1 MTLDV
6 SGTGWGFKRFCKDE
20 IDIANASRAMK
31 PEEIAAC
38 LANGVSYYVFEI
50 AYDGISIVINPDNDW
65 VDCLTTDQL
74 RQIWEPDSGV
84 RKWSDINPAWPNKP
98 ITLYGPGT
106 DSGTYDFFTKAING
120 EEGVSRDDY
129 TPSEDDNVLVQGVA
143 GDKGAMAFFGYS
155 FYEENADSLKLLG
168 IDSGSGCVQP
178 STQTVQDGTYA
189 PLSRPL
195 YLYVTAKAMT
205 RPEVQE
211 FMRFAIPEVGLLISD
226 VGFVGSPGQIYVED
240 QIRIEQIIAGQGTPD
255 GPGINASPGA

>member
-1 MTLDV
+1 MGDSNIFSGGLFMTL
-6 SGTGWGFKRFCKDE
+6 W
-20 IDIANASRAMK
+20 
-31 PEEIAAC
+31 
-38 LANGVSYYVFEI
+38 
-50 AYDGISIVINPDNDW
+50 
-65 VDCLTTDQL
+65 
-74 RQIWEPDSGV
+74 
-84 RKWSDINPAWPNKP
+84 
-98 ITLYGPGT
+98 
-106 DSGTYDFFTKAING
+106 
-120 EEGVSRDDY
+120 
-129 TPSEDDNVLVQGVA
+129 LV
-143 GDKGAMAFFGYS
+143 AFFGYS

-226 VGFVGSPGQIYVED
+226 VGFIGSPGQIYVED